1 MMRVLMTTGFL
12 GLAFLLAANGQT
24 REQRVSQAAEAMRN
38 ALIEQRRDFHMHP
51 ELSNREVRTAKVVAD
66 RLKALGFDEVK
77 TGVAKTGVI
86 GILKGGK
93 PGGIVAWRADMDALP
108 VISELKVPY
117 KSQNPG
123 VHHACGHDAHV
134 AIALGAAEI
143 LSKMRADIAGTIKFI
158 FQPAEEGPPAGEEGG
173 APLMVK
179 EGVLENPRPSAI
191 FGLHVSSWL
200 PAGKFGYVSGAAMAS
215 SDFFDITLKGKQV
228 HGAMPHQ
235 GVDTVVVASQCVMAL
250 QAIRSRR
257 IDPMEPMVLTI
268 GSIHGGNRHNII
280 TGEVKMEGTLRTFS
294 EEVRE
299 NVRTMMKQTLQGCT
313 AEQGASFTMS
323 FREPGN
329 PVTFNNPAL
338 VEESLPLMKK
348 IGGASVAVVK
358 PVTGAEDF
366 SYYQKVIPG
375 FFWFLGA
382 GNEAKGITAAH
393 HTPDFNIDESIL
405 VPGVRM
411 AVDQL
416 LDYLDRHK
424 N

>member
-1 MMRVLMTTGFL
+1 MHLRVVAILLSLPAVLPAQMPRDERVAKSAESMR
-12 GLAFLLAANGQT
+12 
-24 REQRVSQAAEAMRN
+24 S
-38 ALIEQRRDFHMHP
+38 ALVEQRRDFHMNP
-51 ELSNREVRTAKVVAD
+51 ELSNREFRTAKVVAD

-77 TGVAKTGVI
+77 TGVAKTGVV

-93 PGGIVAWRADMDALP
+93 PGGVVAWRADMDALP
-108 VISELKVPY
+108 VTSVLDVPY
-117 KSQNPG
+117 KSKNAG
-123 VHHACGHDAHV
+123 VHHACGHDSHV
-134 AIALGAAEI
+134 AIALGVAEI
-143 LSKMRADIAGTIKFI
+143 LSKIRSEIPGTVKFI

-200 PAGKFGYVSGAAMAS
+200 PAGKIGYVSGGAMAS
-215 SDFFDITLKGKQV
+215 SDSFDILIKGKQV

-235 GVDTVVVASQCVMAL
+235 GVDTVVVAAECVMAL
-250 QAIRSRR
+250 QGIRSRR

-294 EEVRE
+294 EGVRE

-313 AEQGASFTMS
+313 ATYGATFAMA

-329 PVTFNNPAL
+329 PVTYNDPAL
-338 VEESLPLMKK
+338 VEESLPLMRK
-348 IGGASVAVVK
+348 IEGANITAVK

-366 SYYQKVIPG
+366 SYYQKVLPG

-411 AVDQL
+411 AASQL

-424 N
+424 

>member
-1 MMRVLMTTGFL
+1 MRD
-12 GLAFLLAANGQT
+12 
-24 REQRVSQAAEAMRN
+24 
-38 ALIEQRRDFHMHP
+38 ALVEQRRDFHMHP
-51 ELSNREVRTAKVVAD
+51 ELSNREVRTAKIVAD

-191 FGLHVSSWL
+191 FGLHVSSWM
-200 PAGKFGYVSGAAMAS
+200 PAGKIGYVSGAAMAS

-235 GVDTVVVASQCVMAL
+235 GVDTVVVASECVMAL

-294 EEVRE
+294 EDVRE
-299 NVRTMMKQTLQGCT
+299 KVRTMMKQTLQGCT
-313 AEQGASFTMS
+313 AEQGASFTMN

-348 IGGASVAVVK
+348 IEGANVAVVK

>member
-1 MMRVLMTTGFL
+1 MRD
-12 GLAFLLAANGQT
+12 
-24 REQRVSQAAEAMRN
+24 
-38 ALIEQRRDFHMHP
+38 ALVEQRRDFHMHP
-51 ELSNREVRTAKVVAD
+51 ELSNREVRTAKIVAD

-235 GVDTVVVASQCVMAL
+235 GVDTVVVASECIMGL

-294 EEVRE
+294 EDVRE
-299 NVRTMMKQTLQGCT
+299 KVRTMMKQTLQGCT
-313 AEQGASFTMS
+313 AEQGATFTMN

-348 IGGASVAVVK
+348 IEGANVAVVK

-416 LDYLDRHK
+416 LDYLDRHR
-424 N
+424 

>member
-1 MMRVLMTTGFL
+1 MRFVP
-12 GLAFLLAANGQT
+12 AILAAAVISSAQT
-24 REQRVSQAAEAMRN
+24 SSLTPRDLQIQKAAEAMQP
-38 ALIEQRRDFHMHP
+38 ALIEQRRDFHMNP

-66 RLKALGFDEVK
+66 RLRALGFDEVK
-77 TGVAKTGVI
+77 TGIAKTGVV

-108 VISELKVPY
+108 VIAELKVPY
-117 KSQNPG
+117 RSKNPG

-143 LSKMRADIAGTIKFI
+143 LTKMRSEIPGTIKFI

-179 EGVLENPRPSAI
+179 EGVLENPKPSAI
-191 FGLHVSSWL
+191 FGLHVSTWL
-200 PAGKFGYVSGAAMAS
+200 PTGKFGVVSGPAMAS
-215 SDFFDITLKGKQV
+215 SDFFNITVRGKQV

-235 GVDTVVVASQCVMAL
+235 GVDTIVVASECIMAL
-250 QAIRSRR
+250 QGIRSRR

-280 TGEVKMEGTLRTFS
+280 TGEVKMEGTLRTFN
-294 EEVRE
+294 EDVRE

-313 AEQGASFTMS
+313 ASYGASFEMS

-329 PVTFNNPAL
+329 PVTNNNSAL
-338 VEESLPLMKK
+338 VQESLPLMRRLE
-348 IGGASVAVVK
+348 GAKVEMVK

-382 GNEAKGITAAH
+382 RNEALGITAAH
-393 HTPDFNIDESIL
+393 HTPDFNIDEAIL
-405 VPGVRM
+405 APGVRM
-411 AVDQL
+411 AVSQL

-424 N
+424 Q